1 MPAGAKEQAV
11 GVAGERASL
20 RWAEE
25 QAVVIGVAEFLIACG
40 AADGFKLDVRCSFNL
55 SLTGTGRRC
64 LCLVT
69 PACCLSGGSEAGN
82 GCGGC
87 GVGSVAVDGL
97 AVLTAGSG
105 GAGTPLLPDLF
116 PLGGEGLL
124 APVVEFF
131 LCLAF

>member
-69 PACCLSGGSEAGN
+69 PACCLSGGS
-82 GCGGC
+82 
-87 GVGSVAVDGL
+87 VAVDGL